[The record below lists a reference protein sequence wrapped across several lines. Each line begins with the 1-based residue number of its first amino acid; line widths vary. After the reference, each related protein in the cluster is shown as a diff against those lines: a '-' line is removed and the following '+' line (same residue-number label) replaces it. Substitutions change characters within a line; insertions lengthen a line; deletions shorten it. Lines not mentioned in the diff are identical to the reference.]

1 MILAV
6 TDHYTITTFTQEW
19 WTVNLISFS
28 VIALF
33 IYLGKM
39 LDSEKRDYLT
49 KFIATV
55 LILRTVLVHP
65 YHMFVLND
73 WDVTVNLPLHLCGL
87 SAILSGLVLLYPKQM
102 LYELLFFWGLPGAF
116 HSFMTP
122 EFTGG
127 HQGILYVEFF
137 ISHGGILLSAL
148 YLTMVKGMKPR
159 VGSWWKVFLY
169 SQLLIPT
176 IGFANYL
183 LDANYMFLCE
193 APIVAN
199 PFIFTREWP
208 WYILGIDMAALV
220 HYYIV
225 YLLSRL
231 KKN

>member
-1 MILAV
+1 MILAI
-6 TDHYTITTFTQEW
+6 DHYTIVTFTQEW
-19 WTVNLISFS
+19 WTANVVSFS
-28 VIALF
+28 IIALF
-33 IYLGKM
+33 LYLGKM
-39 LDSEKRDYLT
+39 LDSERRVYLT
-49 KFIATV
+49 KFISAV
-55 LILRTVLVHP
+55 LILRVLLVHP
-65 YHMFVLND
+65 YRMYVLND
-73 WDVTVNLPLHLCGL
+73 WDVAVNLPLHLCGL
-87 SAILSGLVLLYPKQM
+87 SAILSGIVLLYPRQT
-102 LYELLFFWGLPGAF
+102 LYELLFFWGIPGAF

-127 HQGILYVEFF
+127 HHGVLYVEFF

-148 YLTMVKGMKPR
+148 YLTIVQGMKPR

-176 IGFANYL
+176 IGLANYL
-183 LDANYMFLCE
+183 LDANYMFLCV
-193 APIVAN
+193 APIVEN

-225 YLLSRL
+225 YLISRL

>member
-6 TDHYTITTFTQEW
+6 DHYTIATFTQEW
-19 WTVNLISFS
+19 WTANIVSFS

-33 IYLGKM
+33 LYLGKM
-39 LDSEKRDYLT
+39 LDSGRRVYLT
-49 KFIATV
+49 RFIAAI
-55 LILRTVLVHP
+55 LILRVLLVHP

-87 SAILSGLVLLYPKQM
+87 SAILSGIVLLYPRQT
-102 LYELLFFWGLPGAF
+102 LYELLFFWGIPGAF

-127 HQGILYVEFF
+127 HHGVLYVEFF

-148 YLTMVKGMKPR
+148 YLTIVQGMKPR

-176 IGFANYL
+176 IGLANYF
-183 LDANYMFLCE
+183 LDANYMFLCV
-193 APIVAN
+193 APIVEN

-208 WYILGIDMAALV
+208 WYILGIDIAALV

-225 YLLSRL
+225 YLISRL